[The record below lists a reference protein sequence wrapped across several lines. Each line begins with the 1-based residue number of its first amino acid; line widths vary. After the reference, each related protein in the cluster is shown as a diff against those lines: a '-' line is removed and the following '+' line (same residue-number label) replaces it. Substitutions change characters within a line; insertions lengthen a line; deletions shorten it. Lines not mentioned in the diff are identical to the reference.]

1 MDTYPDPA
9 RHGRADAGPVVVVL
23 GGDVDPALT
32 HALTAR
38 FARLGA
44 RAVVSAAASGPGVP
58 DDDGWRAAVAL
69 VRDEHAAAVVWV
81 VRDDAAPV
89 HALGRRLA
97 ALGLRDLPVVAVPAG
112 AGDDDLAAR
121 ERARQVVSSVVR
133 RVGDGPSVR
142 AGRVLVGEAE
152 LRAEVE
158 REGRAPEA
166 GRPRAAVAVID
177 IAERDALRR
186 RLGGHAAE
194 EALQVVARVVVDA
207 AVVTELAAR
216 DARGRVLLLLKDR
229 DDVWVEHRLAE
240 LSARLT
246 SLSPE
251 VAGETVHL
259 TPVVGWARSEPGLRP
274 AALLERAVAAHD
286 LAGDELDLRAR
297 AWHPGMEP
305 EGERAARRR
314 RSPRLRRRRTT
325 ATLQLALTVLLGVVL
340 PFVGLVVADRLGHP
354 VADVVFGL
362 VVAFMGVTTL
372 SLWLEGLLSLRR
384 PRLPAAPA
392 GPAPRMSAV
401 VAAYLPNEAA
411 TVVET
416 LRSVLAS
423 DHRDLQ
429 VVLAYNRPHRLPVED
444 VLEDLARTD
453 PRLLLLCVEGS
464 TSKAQNVNAAL
475 AHVTGEVVGVFDADH
490 HPAPDAFDRAW
501 RWIADGA
508 DVVQGRCVVRNG
520 DASLTA
526 RLVAVEF
533 ENIYGVSHPGRSRL
547 HGFAVFGGSNGY
559 WRTAVLRR
567 VRLRST
573 MLTEDIDS
581 SVRLISDGGRIV
593 YDAGLVSH
601 ELAPT
606 TPGALWWQRL
616 RWAQGWFQVTRRHAR
631 SVGNTVPLTRRQ
643 RTGMFYLLRWREM
656 APWVGQLSL
665 PLALH
670 AVWRVD
676 GELAQVPVTTV
687 LVLAVL
693 VPLSTAPAQTFF
705 AWLNATPAL
714 RRRPL
719 WFVGYLLAGMFFYTE
734 FRNAVARVAHVREL
748 TGAHD
753 WIVTPRSGR
762 ALPAPAA
769 RRAA

>member
-1 MDTYPDPA
+1 MDVQPDQTRRPRPDGPA
-9 RHGRADAGPVVVVL
+9 VVVL
-23 GGDVDPALT
+23 GGDVDPPLTRALS
-32 HALTAR
+32 AR
-38 FARLGA
+38 LARLGA
-44 RAVVSAAASGPGVP
+44 RAVLCPEAAGDGVP
-58 DDDGWRAAVAL
+58 EAEAWRAVVGL
-69 VRDEHAAAVVWV
+69 VRAEAAAAVVWV
-81 VRDDAAPV
+81 VDGDAAPV
-89 HALGRRLA
+89 HVLGRRLA
-97 ALGLRDLPVVAVPAG
+97 ALGMRDLPVVAVPAG
-112 AGDDDLAAR
+112 TGDDDLAAH

-133 RVGDGPSVR
+133 RVDERPSVR
-142 AGRVLVGEAE
+142 SGRVLVGEAE

-158 REGRAPEA
+158 RDARMSET

-186 RLGGHAAE
+186 RLGGAAAE

-207 AVVTELAAR
+207 AVHTELAAR
-216 DARGRVLLLLKDR
+216 DARGRVLLLVADR
-229 DDVWVEHRLAE
+229 DDLWVEHRLGE
-240 LSARLT
+240 LSARL
-246 SLSPE
+246 SALEPE

-274 AALLERAVAAHD
+274 AALVERAVVAHD
-286 LAGDELDLRAR
+286 AAGDELDLRPR

-314 RSPRLRRRRTT
+314 APRRRRRTT

-354 VADVVFGL
+354 VADVVFA
-362 VVAFMGVTTL
+362 VVVVFMGVTTL
-372 SLWLEGLLSLRR
+372 SLWLEGLASLRR
-384 PRLPAAPA
+384 PRLPARPD

-423 DHRDLQ
+423 DHADLQ

-444 VLEDLARTD
+444 LLEDLARSD

-533 ENIYGVSHPGRSRL
+533 EAIYGVSHPGRSRL

-559 WRTAVLRR
+559 WRTSVLRR

-581 SVRLISDGGRIV
+581 SVRLISGGGRIV
-593 YDAGLVSH
+593 YDAGLLSH

-606 TPGALWWQRL
+606 SPGALWWQRL
-616 RWAQGWFQVTRRHAR
+616 RWAQGWFQVTRRHAGA
-631 SVGNTVPLTRRQ
+631 VGDAAGLTRRQ

-656 APWVGQLSL
+656 APWVGQLGL

-670 AVWRVD
+670 ALWRVGGD
-676 GELAQVPVTTV
+676 VSQVPVTTL

-705 AWLNATPAL
+705 AWLGATPEL

-719 WFVGYLLAGMFFYTE
+719 WFVGYLLAGMLFYTE